1 MQGGYLEV
9 SQAEQEATSTDK
21 PISNHPKIIS
31 EKGYRC
37 VCLNARSIVNKKNEL
52 NIMVE
57 DIDPHIIGIT
67 ESWANIDI
75 TDAELG
81 LTGYVMFRKDRIG
94 RRGGGVILYVKESIQ
109 AYEIKLE
116 READCDEAVWCK
128 IVSGNSKLTIG
139 LVYRSPNINEEDNT
153 KIKNAIKEVSK
164 GECIIMGDFNHGH
177 IQWNSL
183 ESTGIEDQQF
193 LCLIQDSFLTQHVLE
208 PTRGENVLD
217 IVLSSQQELVD
228 NVKIFEPLG
237 NSDHNQIHFDI
248 NVKSESKNKKTYKR
262 NFHKG
267 NYKDMRKYLAQLDW
281 NNMLMD
287 KTAIECWNILKYEI
301 ESIID
306 KFVPF
311 RKQGKRCRKKHLSK
325 EAIRKIMLKQTMW
338 RVYRRTRKEE
348 DYAKY
353 KEALNAATTEIRQ
366 SKRSYEQKLA
376 CNIKTDSKSFYA
388 YVRSKQN
395 VQDKVGPLEDSAGNI
410 ISQGFLMA
418 EDLNGYFS
426 SVFTKEDISS
436 LPVADAKFQGA
447 KSDYLGPLVVTPELV
462 ARKIKAM
469 KDNKSPGVDGI
480 PPKLLMETVDQI
492 SIPLARV
499 FNLSLKEGVVPFEW
513 KEANIIPLF
522 KKGSRNKSEN
532 YRPVSLTS
540 VICKLLERLIKDHM
554 VDFLVKHKLL
564 NSSQHGFLKARSC
577 LTNILCFLEE
587 ITKWIDMGSP
597 VDIIYLDFQKAFDK
611 VPHQRLLLKLKAHGI
626 GDSIT
631 DWIEQWLTDRRQRV
645 VVDGEVSNW
654 KSVLSGVPQ
663 GSVLGPILFLIYI
676 NDLDD
681 SITSNVLKFADDT
694 KLFRKVNTDGD
705 KQHLQNDLDRL
716 VKWSEKWQMLFNF
729 GKCKCLHTGHRNL
742 NVNYKMGATVLGTTV
757 KEKDLGV
764 TISADMKVSEQCGIA
779 ASKGNQILGLI
790 RRNITY
796 KGKKL
801 IIPLYKAIVRPHLE
815 YCIQAW
821 RPYRKKDIDTL
832 ERIQRRATKM
842 IPELRDLSYE
852 ERLKECGLTTLETR
866 RLRGD
871 QIEVFKILNGYE
883 NIDRNMFFSLKKDS
897 RTRGHQVKLVKDQ
910 CRLDIRKHSFS
921 QRTINEWNKLST
933 DCVTASSVNMFKN
946 KVDTYI
952 RRAGYK

>member
-1 MQGGYLEV
+1 M
-9 SQAEQEATSTDK
+9 
-21 PISNHPKIIS
+21 
-31 EKGYRC
+31 
-37 VCLNARSIVNKKNEL
+37 
-52 NIMVE
+52 
-57 DIDPHIIGIT
+57 
-67 ESWANIDI
+67 
-75 TDAELG
+75 
-81 LTGYVMFRKDRIG
+81 
-94 RRGGGVILYVKESIQ
+94 
-109 AYEIKLE
+109 
-116 READCDEAVWCK
+116 
-128 IVSGNSKLTIG
+128 
-139 LVYRSPNINEEDNT
+139 NT
-153 KIKNAIKEVSK
+153 Y
-164 GECIIMGDFNHGH
+164 H
-177 IQWNSL
+177 
-183 ESTGIEDQQF
+183 
-193 LCLIQDSFLTQHVLE
+193 
-208 PTRGENVLD
+208 
-217 IVLSSQQELVD
+217 
-228 NVKIFEPLG
+228 
-237 NSDHNQIHFDI
+237 NSD
-248 NVKSESKNKKTYKR
+248 
-262 NFHKG
+262 
-267 NYKDMRKYLAQLDW
+267 L
-281 NNMLMD
+281 
-287 KTAIECWNILKYEI
+287 
-301 ESIID
+301 
-306 KFVPF
+306 
-311 RKQGKRCRKKHLSK
+311 
-325 EAIRKIMLKQTMW
+325 
-338 RVYRRTRKEE
+338 
-348 DYAKY
+348 
-353 KEALNAATTEIRQ
+353 
-366 SKRSYEQKLA
+366 
-376 CNIKTDSKSFYA
+376 
-388 YVRSKQN
+388 
-395 VQDKVGPLEDSAGNI
+395 AGNI

-426 SVFTKEDISS
+426 SVFTEEDISS

-462 ARKIKAM
+462 AKKIKAM

-480 PPKLLMETVDQI
+480 PPKLLMETVEQI

-577 LTNILCFLEE
+577 LTNMLCFLEE
-587 ITKWIDMGSP
+587 ITKWIDVGSP

-676 NDLDD
+676 NDLDV
-681 SITSNVLKFADDT
+681 SITSNILKFADDT
-694 KLFRKVNTDGD
+694 KLFRKFNTDGD

-729 GKCKCLHTGHRNL
+729 GKCKCLHTGHGNL
-742 NVNYKMGATVLGTTV
+742 NVNYKLGDTALGTAV

-779 ASKGNQILGLI
+779 ASKGNQILGLN

-832 ERIQRRATKM
+832 ERIQRRVTKM

-897 RTRGHQVKLVKDQ
+897 RTRGHEVKLVKDQ

-946 KVDTYI
+946 KVDTYL

>member
-1 MQGGYLEV
+1 
-9 SQAEQEATSTDK
+9 
-21 PISNHPKIIS
+21 
-31 EKGYRC
+31 
-37 VCLNARSIVNKKNEL
+37 
-52 NIMVE
+52 
-57 DIDPHIIGIT
+57 
-67 ESWANIDI
+67 
-75 TDAELG
+75 
-81 LTGYVMFRKDRIG
+81 
-94 RRGGGVILYVKESIQ
+94 
-109 AYEIKLE
+109 
-116 READCDEAVWCK
+116 
-128 IVSGNSKLTIG
+128 
-139 LVYRSPNINEEDNT
+139 
-153 KIKNAIKEVSK
+153 
-164 GECIIMGDFNHGH
+164 
-177 IQWNSL
+177 
-183 ESTGIEDQQF
+183 
-193 LCLIQDSFLTQHVLE
+193 
-208 PTRGENVLD
+208 
-217 IVLSSQQELVD
+217 
-228 NVKIFEPLG
+228 
-237 NSDHNQIHFDI
+237 
-248 NVKSESKNKKTYKR
+248 
-262 NFHKG
+262 
-267 NYKDMRKYLAQLDW
+267 
-281 NNMLMD
+281 MLMN

-311 RKQGKRCRKKHLSK
+311 QKQGKRCRKKHLSK
-325 EAIRKIMLKQTMW
+325 EAIRKIVLKQTMW

-376 CNIKTDSKSFYA
+376 CNIKHDSKSFYA

-462 ARKIKAM
+462 AKKIKAM

-480 PPKLLMETVDQI
+480 PPKLLMETVEQI

-499 FNLSLKEGVVPFEW
+499 FNFSLKEGVVPFEW

-554 VDFLVKHKLL
+554 VEFLVKHKLL

-577 LTNILCFLEE
+577 LTNMLCFLEE
-587 ITKWIDMGSP
+587 ITKWIDVGSP

-645 VVDGEVSNW
+645 VVNGEVSNW

-663 GSVLGPILFLIYI
+663 GSVLGPILFLICI

-729 GKCKCLHTGHRNL
+729 GKCKCLHTGHRNW
-742 NVNYKMGATVLGTTV
+742 NVNYKMGDIVLGTTV

-796 KGKKL
+796 KGKNL

-897 RTRGHQVKLVKDQ
+897 RTRGHEVKLVKDQ

-946 KVDTYI
+946 KVDTYL